1 VSQVTAF
8 YEQFA
13 AEFNW
18 TVLRRPPPA
27 ESNSEGAGMF
37 EQELEME
44 KRNSSVV
51 PLLLIVVLILSIVG
65 LAIYYL
71 LQSRQVISQQEASQV
86 IAASLKSMGPVT
98 VHFETGLV
106 KASVEEKPHD
116 PNYRLL
122 DKAGLIKLGKDQGW
136 KTPVALTA
144 KGRDFVAAIPGI
156 NRSKDKD
163 GSDIYVIPVAERKLV
178 NISKIT
184 MTGTGR
190 ALVEYNWKWEPNQ
203 YGELLDASGPL
214 VKGFN
219 TWDRATLIS
228 KYGANFYHAEPTRVA
243 IALVKNDKGWQIAV
257 E

>member
-1 VSQVTAF
+1 MSHWSQNSVGRP
-8 YEQFA
+8 FA
-13 AEFNW
+13 
-18 TVLRRPPPA
+18 
-27 ESNSEGAGMF
+27 GAGREIQSEDADMF
-37 EQELEME
+37 EQELELE

-65 LAIYYL
+65 LAVYYL
-71 LQSRQVISQQEASQV
+71 LQSRQVVSENEARD
-86 IAASLKSMGPVT
+86 IITASLQSMGPAT
-98 VHFETGLV
+98 MHFETGLV

-122 DKAGLIKLGKDQGW
+122 DKAGLITVGKDQGW
-136 KTPVALTA
+136 KTPVTVTA
-144 KGRDFVAAIPGI
+144 KGREFFKAIPGI

-163 GSDIYVIPVAERKLV
+163 GADIYVVPLAERKLAAI
-178 NISKIT
+178 NKIT

-190 ALVEYNWKWEPNQ
+190 AAVEYSWKWETNQ
-203 YGELLDASGPL
+203 LGELLDASGPL

-228 KYGANFYHAEPTRVA
+228 KYGANFYHAEPTHVVV
-243 IALVKNDKGWQIAV
+243 ALVKGDKGWQIAM

>member
-1 VSQVTAF
+1 
-8 YEQFA
+8 
-13 AEFNW
+13 
-18 TVLRRPPPA
+18 
-27 ESNSEGAGMF
+27 MF

-71 LQSRQVISQQEASQV
+71 LQSRQVVSEQEARDV
-86 IAASLKSMGPVT
+86 IVASLKAMGPVT

-106 KASVEEKPHD
+106 KPSVEEKPHD

-122 DKAGLIKLGKDQGW
+122 DKAGLITVGKDKGW
-136 KTPVALTA
+136 KTPVALTP
-144 KGRDFVAAIPGI
+144 KGRDLLAGIPGV

-163 GSDIYVIPVAERKLV
+163 GSDIYVIPVAERKLAG
-178 NISKIT
+178 ISKIT

-190 ALVEYNWKWEPNQ
+190 ATVEYNWKWETNQ
-203 YGELLDASGPL
+203 LGDLLDASGTL

-243 IALVKNDKGWQIAV
+243 IALVKADRGWQIAL